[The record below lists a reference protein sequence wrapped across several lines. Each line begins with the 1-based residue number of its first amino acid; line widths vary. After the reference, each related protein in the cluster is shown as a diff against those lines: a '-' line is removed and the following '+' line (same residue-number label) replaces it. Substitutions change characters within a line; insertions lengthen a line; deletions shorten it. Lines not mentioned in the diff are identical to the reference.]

1 MRQLVSAFLL
11 FVLSLSAVAQDAIE
25 IQKPFHSRS
34 LSGIVVDQTGRE
46 MPGVLVE
53 RLGPHNNSVQD
64 GRVTDA
70 KGSFSFLG
78 TTKGKH
84 SLKLTKNGWTTIYVI
99 VVIDKKAKGN
109 LELMMT
115 IAR

>member
-53 RLGPHNNSVQD
+53 RLGPDNNSVQD

-70 KGSFSFLG
+70 KGLFSFLG
-78 TTKGKH
+78 TTEAANRVSYG
-84 SLKLTKNGWTTIYVI
+84 SADTACGPLMLTLCRF
-99 VVIDKKAKGN
+99 A
-109 LELMMT
+109 
-115 IAR
+115 